1 MRDGQRNHGWQRLV
15 GAVCS
20 GLLATLI
27 AACDSGSDPSLAQP
41 STSTDTGEVSR
52 VIAIGDSQ
60 TVGAWLDDPATESWP
75 ARLDDLLCPGTTC
88 VTNIAVGGQPIGT
101 ASSTGPPPLLDALD
115 AQLASIEQADTA
127 VVLIG
132 QLDLVSNDDTDQI
145 VQWYGELEQRLASFG
160 IDEVFFLTLL
170 PFDTESHPNPEWI
183 PQLEAR
189 RSAINAELRT
199 RWGQA
204 QHVVDLDGML
214 TEEGSAEFRPEL
226 SIKDGNH
233 LSAQGSA
240 IVATEVER
248 QLRAT
253 Q

>member
-1 MRDGQRNHGWQRLV
+1 MRFGQRNLGWQR
-15 GAVCS
+15 AVVAAS
-20 GLLATLI
+20 FTLI
-27 AACDSGSDPSLAQP
+27 AACNSSFDSSPTHPL
-41 STSTDTGEVSR
+41 TSTGTGEAAQ

-60 TVGAWLDDPATESWP
+60 TAGAWLDDPATESWP
-75 ARLDDLLCPGTTC
+75 ARLDDLLCPETSC

-101 ASSTGPPPLLDALD
+101 VSPTGPPPLLAALD
-115 AQLASIEQADTA
+115 TQLALIEQADTA

-145 VQWYGELEQRLASFG
+145 VQWYGELEQRLAAFG
-160 IDEVFFLTLL
+160 INEVFFLTLL

-183 PQLEAR
+183 PQLEER
-189 RSAINAELRT
+189 RSAINAALRT
-199 RWGQA
+199 EWGRT
-204 QHVVDLDGML
+204 QHLVDLDGLL

-233 LSAQGSA
+233 LNARGSA
-240 IVATEVER
+240 IVAAEVER
-248 QLRAT
+248 RLRET